1 MRVSTDAPG
10 RSRLQQFLA
19 LESAGGIVLF
29 VAACIALILANS
41 RFSSL
46 YTNLLD
52 LPLSIRAGRLGI
64 EKPLLLWVD
73 DGLMAIFFLLVGL
86 EVKREVADGELSSLS
101 NAAMPAI
108 AALGGMAGP
117 ALVYLA
123 CNWSDPQSLRGWA
136 IPTATDIA
144 FALGVLA
151 LLGARAP
158 PALKIFLLGLAIID
172 DLGAILIIAVFYTAD
187 LSLAALALAGIGVAT
202 LVLLN
207 LSGVSR
213 RAPYLLVGTFLWACV
228 LKSGIHATLAGV
240 AIGLS
245 IPLRAAGQR
254 SPLGEL
260 EHDLHPWVIYGVLPA
275 FAFCNAGL
283 RFTDIAVANLLH
295 PVQLGV
301 ALGLLVGKP
310 LGVFGAIWGATRLG
324 LAELPKGV
332 DWPHIYGVAFLTG
345 VGFTMSLFIG
355 TLAFPATGYDVDVR
369 VAVLSASVLSAICGI
384 AVLYVAARGRGRLP
398 SAGDRQDQAN

>member
-1 MRVSTDAPG
+1 MRVSNDAPG

-19 LESAGGIVLF
+19 LESAGGIFLF
-29 VAACIALILANS
+29 VAACVALILANS

-52 LPLSIRAGRLGI
+52 LPLSIRAGGLAI
-64 EKPLLLWVD
+64 EKPLLLWVN

-86 EVKREVADGELSSLS
+86 EVKREAAEGELSNLS

-117 ALVYLA
+117 ALVYVA
-123 CNWSDPQSLRGWA
+123 FNWGDSPSLRGWA

-158 PALKIFLLGLAIID
+158 PALKIFLLALAIID

-187 LSLAALALAGIGVAT
+187 LSLAALALAGIGVAA
-202 LVLLN
+202 LVLFN
-207 LSGVSR
+207 MAGVSR

-240 AIGLS
+240 AVGLS
-245 IPLRAAGQR
+245 IPMRAGER
-254 SPLGEL
+254 SPLGEF

-283 RFTDIAVANLLH
+283 RLTDIAVADLLH
-295 PVQLGV
+295 PVQIGV

-310 LGVFGAIWGATRLG
+310 LGVFGAIWAATRLR
-324 LAELPKGV
+324 LAALPNGV
-332 DWPHIYGVAFLTG
+332 DWLHIYGVALLTG

-355 TLAFPATGYDVDVR
+355 TLAFPAAGYNIDVR
-369 VAVLSASVLSAICGI
+369 VAVLTASVLSAICGTV
-384 AVLYVAARGRGRLP
+384 VLYAASRVRGRPPSTLDGRGEA
-398 SAGDRQDQAN
+398 S